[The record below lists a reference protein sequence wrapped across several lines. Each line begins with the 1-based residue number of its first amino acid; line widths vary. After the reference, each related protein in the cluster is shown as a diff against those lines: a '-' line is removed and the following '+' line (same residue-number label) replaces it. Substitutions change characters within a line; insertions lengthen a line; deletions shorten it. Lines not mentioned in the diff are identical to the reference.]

1 LDHARPLRI
10 ASLLALACV
19 SPQPGAVERCPSLRQ
34 LPPRPSERCEADAEV
49 IAYQDTLAALLTS
62 ASGPLA
68 LRVVLDERSRVASVC
83 AEGTVKG
90 MENARAR
97 RSLADN
103 LGDVWALPPGPGCL
117 AGTRID
123 VDRRQA
129 KLVQIGRIEAQCRGE
144 MRATG
149 GDPGRSNASIARNEP
164 SPDDREIAPDA
175 CIESRLSWLFAEQ
188 RGSWWRLSARAR
200 GRSSGALL
208 FAPME
213 GVQPPPAQARLVA
226 RTCAKL
232 GERDALVACM
242 QELRW
247 ELLD

>member
-1 LDHARPLRI
+1 MRAALRL

-19 SPQPGAVERCPSLRQ
+19 SRQPGVVERCPSLRH

-49 IAYQDTLAALLTS
+49 VAYQDRLAALLTS

-68 LRVVLDERSRVASVC
+68 LRVVLDERSRVASLC

-90 MENARAR
+90 MGNARAR

-103 LGDVWALPPGPGCL
+103 LGDVWALPPGPSCL

-123 VDRRQA
+123 VDRRHA
-129 KLVQIGRIEAQCRGE
+129 KLVQIDRIEAECRAE

-149 GDPGRSNASIARNEP
+149 AGRSNVSVARSEP
-164 SPDDREIAPDA
+164 SPTDREIAPNA

-200 GRSSGALL
+200 ARTSGALL

-226 RTCAKL
+226 RTCTKL
-232 GERDALVACM
+232 SERDALIACM